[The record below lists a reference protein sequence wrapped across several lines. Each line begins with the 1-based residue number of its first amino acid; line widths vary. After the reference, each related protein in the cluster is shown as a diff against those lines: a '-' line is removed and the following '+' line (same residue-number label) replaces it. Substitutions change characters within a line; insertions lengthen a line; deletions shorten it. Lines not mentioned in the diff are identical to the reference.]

1 MNGEA
6 GSKKSSIGNVE
17 CPNVHRD
24 MTGKICGMPSKIVV
38 LRDYAVFYMQQIK
51 GSRAI
56 KLVGKEGFIEVVY
69 LRTLSEQFEG
79 KVWA

>member
-38 LRDYAVFYMQQIK
+38 LRDYAVFYM
-51 GSRAI
+51 
-56 KLVGKEGFIEVVY
+56 
-69 LRTLSEQFEG
+69 
-79 KVWA
+79 